1 MDSDHDSES
10 SCESQAELTLR
21 LPADRAI
28 LVEWEC
34 PDEADQ
40 DVQLRF
46 DRGRDAVLDALAH
59 AFVDFQE
66 LSSSGT
72 DRVGHQHL
80 GDATSF
86 SDHKSLSDKV
96 ISGEIHG
103 LRDVYRVH

>member
-1 MDSDHDSES
+1 MNPEHEHAFSGEV
-10 SCESQAELTLR
+10 QAELTLR
-21 LPADRAI
+21 FPADRAI

-34 PDEADQ
+34 PTEADQ

-86 SDHKSLSDKV
+86 SDH
-96 ISGEIHG
+96 E
-103 LRDVYRVH
+103 